1 MFLQIIFSL
10 VQTIKLR
17 KDLINMAT
25 LRGPVFK
32 RSRRLKFSI
41 LETGKEFAKGK
52 QRHYAPGEHGQRR
65 SKLSDYGLHLYEK
78 QKVRYMYGITE
89 KQLKNTF
96 HKAAKR
102 KGPAGTNF
110 LQMLETRMDALVY
123 RTGLAETRRQA
134 RQLVNHGHFTLN
146 GHKANIP
153 SMQVSINDVIELK
166 EKSYKN
172 SQILEAKSKKDPA
185 PWLEAKGDFKFILNR
200 LPERKELNPEIN
212 ESLIVEFYSK

>member
-1 MFLQIIFSL
+1 
-10 VQTIKLR
+10 
-17 KDLINMAT
+17 MAT
-25 LRGPVFK
+25 LRGSVFK

-52 QRHYAPGEHGQRR
+52 QRQYAPGQHGQKRV
-65 SKLSDYGLHLYEK
+65 KLSDYGLHLYEK

-89 KQLKNTF
+89 KQFKNTF
-96 HKAAKR
+96 FKAAKR
-102 KGPAGTNF
+102 KGQAGTNF
-110 LQMLETRMDALVY
+110 LQMLETRLDAIVY

-166 EKSYKN
+166 EKSRKN
-172 SQILEAKSKKDPA
+172 VQILDAKSRKDPA
-185 PWLEAKGDFKFILNR
+185 AWLEVKGDFKFVLTR